1 MKRHLLFLLIFMMCL
16 PIGVLPGEKQHIY
29 STWETMEMDKIASL
43 WLIKRFVDP
52 KATFKF
58 YPKGATEMEG
68 IQVDTPLSQFRRTQN
83 LAAYESLMKAHKI
96 TDSSLLYIGQLV
108 RDVELNIWGK
118 KALSESQG
126 IDLVLKGII
135 LDSGGNP
142 QKCIEKGFL
151 VLDALYKAL
160 EAKK

>member
-1 MKRHLLFLLIFMMCL
+1 MKKGLLLLLVFMMCL
-16 PIGVLPGEKQHIY
+16 PASGLPGEKQQIY